1 MGKQEKKIINLAEQ
15 KARLVAYGCAIP
27 EGNVNELQRLS
38 ENEVNIMLRACAWIN
53 AGSNSQ
59 AKLANESGVS
69 ETRISS
75 FLNGRYTGDVHGIV
89 SELAAYLEKFEREA
103 PVAPL
108 PFVETSMWKAVHRAI
123 ENARYDK
130 QPVLIF
136 GPSQMGKTECLKHY
150 QSLFPLSVKYY
161 RFRGGMT
168 HTAFI
173 LDLLKI
179 WGVGDVPSIN
189 YRRVE
194 KLYDKINT
202 GDTLL
207 LDEIQLPLRLA
218 GRSHDS
224 EKILEEVRTI
234 FDEKKVGLAMCGTQ
248 VAYNALTTGPSAL
261 LFAQMLRRCAKPV
274 FFTNQMKLDDCRK
287 FWEAAGL
294 EEPQTIEQKNEF
306 KAMIQNGGLTSVVAL
321 LQNARRKALKAKR
334 IISWN
339 DFEKARE
346 EADSLALGLVA

>member
-1 MGKQEKKIINLAEQ
+1 MGKQDKKTINLAEA
-15 KARLVAYGCAIP
+15 KARLEGYGRTLP
-27 EGNVNELQRLS
+27 EGAVNGMQLLT
-38 ENEVNIMLRACAWIN
+38 ENEVNIAVRACAWIN

-69 ETRISS
+69 ETRLSS
-75 FLNGRYTGDVHGIV
+75 FFNGRYTGDVHGIV

-161 RFRGGMT
+161 RFHGSMD
-168 HTAFI
+168 HTAFV
-173 LDLLKI
+173 LDMLKL
-179 WGVGDVPSIN
+179 WGVRDIPNTN
-189 YRRVE
+189 YKRVE
-194 KLYDKINT
+194 KLYDKVNG

-218 GRSHDS
+218 RCGRDA
-224 EKILEEVRTI
+224 ENIMEEVRTI
-234 FDEKKVGLAMCGTQ
+234 FDAKRVGLALCGTQ
-248 VAYNALTTGPSAL
+248 VAYNALTTGPAAL
-261 LFAQMLRRCAKPV
+261 LFAQMLKRSAKPV
-274 FFTNQMKLDDCRK
+274 FFSNQMKLEDARK

-294 EEPQTIEQKNEF
+294 GEPQTIEQKGQF
-306 KAMIQNGGLTSVVAL
+306 KAMIQNGGLASVVAL
-321 LQNARRKALKAKR
+321 LQNARRKALKAR
-334 IISWN
+334 RPVNWN
-339 DFEKARE
+339 DFEKACD
-346 EADSLALGLVA
+346 EAEDLSQGLV

>member
-1 MGKQEKKIINLAEQ
+1 MGKQDKKMINLAEA
-15 KARLVAYGCAIP
+15 KARLNGYGVTLP
-27 EGNVNELQRLS
+27 EGNVNELQKLS
-38 ENEVNIMLRACAWIN
+38 ENEVDIALQACAWIN

-89 SELAAYLEKFEREA
+89 SELGAYLEKFEREA

-108 PFVETSMWKAVHRAI
+108 PFVETSMWKAVHKAI

-130 QPVLIF
+130 RPVFIF
-136 GPSQMGKTECLKHY
+136 GPTQMGKTECLKHY
-150 QSLFPLSVKYY
+150 RSLFPLSVKLY
-161 RFRGGMT
+161 RFKSAMT

-173 LDLLKI
+173 LDLLKL
-179 WGVGDVPSIN
+179 WGVTDVPNTN
-189 YRRVE
+189 YKRVE
-194 KLYDKINT
+194 KLYDRINT

-218 GRSHDS
+218 SRGHDA

-248 VAYNALTTGPSAL
+248 VAYNALTTGPAAL
-261 LFAQMLRRCAKPV
+261 LFKQMLMRCAKPV
-274 FFTNQMKLDDCRK
+274 FFTNQMRLDDARK

-294 EEPQTIEQKNEF
+294 NEPQTMEQKNQF
-306 KAMIQNGGLTSVVAL
+306 KAMIQNRSLTSVIAL
-321 LQNARRKALKAKR
+321 LQNARRRALKAKR
-334 IISWN
+334 LVTWN
-339 DFEKARE
+339 DFEDAYE
-346 EADSLALGLVA
+346 EEEKLSQGLV

>member
-1 MGKQEKKIINLAEQ
+1 MGKQEKKMINLAEA
-15 KARLVAYGCAIP
+15 KARLNGYGVTLP
-27 EGNVNELQRLS
+27 EGNVNELQKLS
-38 ENEVNIMLRACAWIN
+38 ENEVNIALQACAWIN

-89 SELAAYLEKFEREA
+89 SELGSYLEKFEREA

-108 PFVETSMWKAVHRAI
+108 PFVETSMWKAVHKAI

-161 RFRGGMT
+161 RFKGGMT

-173 LDLLKI
+173 LDLLKLWNVSDI
-179 WGVGDVPSIN
+179 PHSN
-189 YRRVE
+189 YARVE
-194 KLYDKINT
+194 KLYDRINT

-207 LDEIQLPLRLA
+207 LDEMQLPLRLA
-218 GRSHDS
+218 SRGHDA

-248 VAYNALTTGPSAL
+248 VAYNALTTGPAAL

-274 FFTNQMKLDDCRK
+274 FFTNQMRLDDARK

-294 EEPQTIEQKNEF
+294 NEPQTMEQKNQF
-306 KAMIQNGGLTSVVAL
+306 KAMIQNGGLTSVIAL

-334 IISWN
+334 LVTWN
-339 DFEKARE
+339 DFEKAYE
-346 EADSLALGLVA
+346 EAENLSQGLV